1 MPQLQPDT
9 QLSAYTSKIRRPSPS
24 SHLRVS
30 VVEQESKRNAASQ
43 LFPPEKQ
50 IQTLALYYEKP
61 TRKPD
66 HHSLDDHHL
75 NNVHSLY

>member
-50 IQTLALYYEKP
+50 IQTLALYY
-61 TRKPD
+61 
-66 HHSLDDHHL
+66 
-75 NNVHSLY
+75 

>member
-1 MPQLQPDT
+1 MPQLQLDT

-30 VVEQESKRNAASQ
+30 MAKQGSKRNVASQ

-66 HHSLDDHHL
+66 QHFLDDHHL
-75 NNVHSLY
+75 NNVHSPY